1 MPARHFLVSGRVQ
14 GVGFRYHART
24 AARSLHLSGWVRNLA
39 DGRVESV
46 AEGGSSDL
54 DAFESWL
61 RNGPEF
67 ARVDRVEVSTGESRS
82 LADFEIRR

>member
-14 GVGFRYHART
+14 GVGFRYHARA
-24 AARSLHLSGWVRNLA
+24 AARSLRLSGWVRNLS

-46 AEGGSSDL
+46 AEGASRDL